1 MPSSADDALELTRPV
16 VVQRGPDRRA
26 AGGGSRRRASAV
38 LEEVIDATNRR
49 WTMSK
54 LRNVAIAALAV
65 LAVSGPAAVAANQ
78 AMSPRLVRTII
89 DKQLGEVLTT
99 SQKQAI
105 YIWKSE
111 QKGKIR
117 CTGACAKA
125 WPPVLVKQGV
135 VVPMHYAGMEGDF
148 GTIRRPDGS
157 RQLTLDRRA
166 LYTYAHEKPGQ
177 VLCNN
182 IDNWFAVRNRP

>member
-1 MPSSADDALELTRPV
+1 
-16 VVQRGPDRRA
+16 
-26 AGGGSRRRASAV
+26 
-38 LEEVIDATNRR
+38 
-49 WTMSK
+49 MSK
-54 LRNVAIAALAV
+54 LKTVAIAALAALV
-65 LAVSGPAAVAANQ
+65 VSGAAALAANE
-78 AMSPRLVRTII
+78 ATSPKLVRTIM

-99 SQKQAI
+99 SKKQAI

-111 QKGKIR
+111 PKGKIR

-125 WPPVLVKQGV
+125 WPPVLVKKGV
-135 VVPMHYAGMEGDF
+135 VVPMHYAGIQGDF

-166 LYTYAHEKPGQ
+166 LYTYAHEQPGQ

-182 IDNWFAVRNRP
+182 VDNWFAVKTRA

>member
-1 MPSSADDALELTRPV
+1 MTKLTYGAL
-16 VVQRGPDRRA
+16 
-26 AGGGSRRRASAV
+26 
-38 LEEVIDATNRR
+38 
-49 WTMSK
+49 
-54 LRNVAIAALAV
+54 AALAV
-65 LAVSGPAAVAANQ
+65 LAVSGTTALAANQ
-78 AMSPRLVRTII
+78 AMSPRLVGTIM
-89 DKQLGEVLTT
+89 DKKLGEVLTT

-105 YIWKSE
+105 YTWKSE
-111 QKGKIR
+111 PRGTIR

-125 WPPVLVKQGV
+125 WPPVLVKKGV
-135 VVPMHYAGMEGDF
+135 VIPMHYSGIKGDF

-182 IDNWFAVRNRP
+182 VDNWFAVKIRP

>member
-1 MPSSADDALELTRPV
+1 
-16 VVQRGPDRRA
+16 
-26 AGGGSRRRASAV
+26 
-38 LEEVIDATNRR
+38 
-49 WTMSK
+49 MSK
-54 LRNVAIAALAV
+54 LTKGAIAALTV
-65 LAVSGPAAVAANQ
+65 LAVSGTAALAANQ
-78 AMSPRLVRTII
+78 AMSPRLVRTIM

-105 YIWKSE
+105 YTWKSE
-111 QKGKIR
+111 PKGKIR

-125 WPPVLVKQGV
+125 WPPVLVKKGV
-135 VVPMHYAGMEGDF
+135 VVPMHYAGVKGDF

-182 IDNWFAVRNRP
+182 VDNWFAVKIRA

>member
-1 MPSSADDALELTRPV
+1 
-16 VVQRGPDRRA
+16 
-26 AGGGSRRRASAV
+26 
-38 LEEVIDATNRR
+38 
-49 WTMSK
+49 MSK
-54 LRNVAIAALAV
+54 FKTVAIAALAA
-65 LAVSGPAAVAANQ
+65 LLVSGTATLAGNQ
-78 AMSPRLVRTII
+78 AMSPRLVRTIM

-99 SQKQAI
+99 SQRQAI

-111 QKGKIR
+111 PKGKIR

-125 WPPVLVKQGV
+125 WPPVLVKKGV
-135 VVPMHYAGMEGDF
+135 VVPMHYAGIQGDF

-166 LYTYAHEKPGQ
+166 LYTYAHEQPGQ

-182 IDNWFAVRNRP
+182 VDNWFAVKTRA

>member
-1 MPSSADDALELTRPV
+1 
-16 VVQRGPDRRA
+16 
-26 AGGGSRRRASAV
+26 
-38 LEEVIDATNRR
+38 
-49 WTMSK
+49 MSK
-54 LRNVAIAALAV
+54 LTTVTIAALAALSV
-65 LAVSGPAAVAANQ
+65 LGTTALAANQ
-78 AMSPRLVRTII
+78 ATSPRLVRTIM
-89 DKQLGEVLTT
+89 DENLGEVLTT
-99 SQKQAI
+99 SNKQAI

-111 QKGKIR
+111 PKGKIR

-125 WPPVLVKQGV
+125 WPPVLVKKGV
-135 VVPMHYAGMEGDF
+135 VIPMHYSGIKGDF

-182 IDNWFAVRNRP
+182 VDNWFAVKIRP